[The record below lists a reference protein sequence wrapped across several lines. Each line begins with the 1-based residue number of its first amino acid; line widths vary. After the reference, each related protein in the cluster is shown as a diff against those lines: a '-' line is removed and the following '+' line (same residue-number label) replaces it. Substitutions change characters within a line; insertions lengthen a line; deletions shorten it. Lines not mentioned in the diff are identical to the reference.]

1 MPDGLEAPKPVP
13 SGPSL
18 TGFYVA
24 LGAAAALVGLGAW
37 LWTPAR
43 IWYWEREVR
52 RGSPWN
58 ILVSGSMGV
67 WTYSGPPVDAA
78 RKLVGIGPRAGPAV
92 SRLILSPE
100 SRHPVLQAVGDS
112 RAQWVLP
119 VLANACRKEADPRS
133 RIEMVVAAQE
143 LSGVNFGAWSMLA
156 DADLEKPYR
165 SFLDWWDR
173 EGRAR
178 YEQGGR

>member
-1 MPDGLEAPKPVP
+1 MPDDLQEPEPPPAGR
-13 SGPSL
+13 SL
-18 TGFYVA
+18 VGFYVA
-24 LGAAAALVGLGAW
+24 LGVFAALVGLGAW

-67 WTYSGPPVDAA
+67 WRYSGPPVDAA
-78 RKLVGIGPRAGPAV
+78 RKLVAIGPRAGPAV
-92 SRLILSPE
+92 SRLVLPSE
-100 SRHPVLQAVGDS
+100 SRPLVLQAVGDS
-112 RAQWVLP
+112 RARWVLP
-119 VLANACRKEADPRS
+119 IIANACRNEADPRS
-133 RIEMVVAAQE
+133 RIEMVVLAQK
-143 LSGVNFGAWSMLA
+143 LSGADFGAWSMLA

-173 EGRAR
+173 EGRAK